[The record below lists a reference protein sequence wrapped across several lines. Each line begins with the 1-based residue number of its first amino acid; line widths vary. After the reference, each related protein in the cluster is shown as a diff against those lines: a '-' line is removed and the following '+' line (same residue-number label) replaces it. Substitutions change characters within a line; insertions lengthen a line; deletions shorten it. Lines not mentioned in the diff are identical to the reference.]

1 MSLEC
6 MSRSDEYFALESV
19 YFPGKYI
26 SILPD
31 GSIAVSRNKADESTQ
46 FCLNV
51 LTVNP
56 NNNGPVIV
64 PASSST
70 LNISAAAASN
80 SNNND
85 SPMTSKKEEANESE
99 RRSAEAAA
107 SNNLTDSDQV
117 PPTYSNLYPKL
128 PSSQ

>member
-1 MSLEC
+1 

-51 LTVNP
+51 F
-56 NNNGPVIV
+56 IY
-64 PASSST
+64 S
-70 LNISAAAASN
+70 
-80 SNNND
+80 
-85 SPMTSKKEEANESE
+85 M
-99 RRSAEAAA
+99 
-107 SNNLTDSDQV
+107 NL
-117 PPTYSNLYPKL
+117 
-128 PSSQ
+128 